1 MRGIKMKKLLK
12 FSLVTA
18 IAAGA
23 VMLASCG
30 ATNENAANTEKP
42 EIMVA
47 SFDQPLKI
55 TVSKNGFEPK
65 SIGVKKGQAV
75 KLAFV
80 RTDEENCGEEIVFP
94 KQDIKKKLPLN
105 ESVPIEFTPAESG
118 EIAFAC
124 GMDMLRGKIIVQ

>member
-1 MRGIKMKKLLK
+1 MKKLLK

-18 IAAGA
+18 IAAA
-23 VMLASCG
+23 AILFASCG
-30 ATNENAANTEKP
+30 SAKTENAGNTEQP
-42 EIMVA
+42 EVRVE
-47 SFDQPLKI
+47 SFDQALKI

-75 KLAFV
+75 KLAFI

-94 KQDIKKKLPLN
+94 KQNIKKKLPLN
-105 ESVPIEFTPAESG
+105 ETVPVEFTPTESG
-118 EIAFAC
+118 EIGFTC